1 MNGLTITFI
10 LKEQYSII
18 NKTVAL
24 STWQLEGKLIFLIF
38 NFPYNWIKKN

>member
-10 LKEQYSII
+10 LKEQSSII

-24 STWQLEGKLIFLIF
+24 NTWQLEGKLIF
-38 NFPYNWIKKN
+38 